1 MKIEMILQTNKYPN
15 IKKSLLTLPLTSFR
29 FILKTIT
36 LFTCFINVSVAEKIT
51 MKVDA
56 SAYSSTV
63 KQTNSSPFIGAWGSK
78 LVPGQKS
85 IAISRDLLKKGLTH
99 NSVVKIKG
107 LDGEYLVKDKM
118 NKRWTKKI
126 DIYMGVDTKAA
137 KEWGVRPVTITFDIK
152 KSED

>member
-1 MKIEMILQTNKYPN
+1 MTIEMTLQTSKYPT
-15 IKKSLLTLPLTSFR
+15 IKKGLLTLPLASFR
-29 FILKTIT
+29 FIIKTMT
-36 LFTCFINVSVAEKIT
+36 LFACFIYVSVAEKIT

-99 NSVVKIKG
+99 NSIVKIKG

-126 DIYMGVDTKAA
+126 DIYMGVDTEAA
-137 KEWGVRPVTITFDIK
+137 KEWGVREVTISFDK
-152 KSED
+152 KEN

>member
-1 MKIEMILQTNKYPN
+1 MLIF
-15 IKKSLLTLPLTSFR
+15 SA
-29 FILKTIT
+29 FILKVIVLLACLVT
-36 LFTCFINVSVAEKIT
+36 FSVAETIT

-78 LVPGQKS
+78 LIPGTKS
-85 IAISRDLLKKGLTH
+85 IAISRDLLKKGLKH

-107 LDGEYLVKDKM
+107 LDGEYVVKDKM

-126 DIYMGVDTKAA
+126 DIYMGVDTEAA
-137 KEWGVRPVTITFDIK
+137 KEWGVRQVTITFETK
-152 KSED
+152 KSKG